1 MQRGEL
7 EERKAVE
14 GRKLFLL
21 RKDREKKGG
30 ECGTSGSWKKSTPP
44 KSSWREKVET
54 VTGDQTRNLLPKT
67 TDRKKEE
74 GFNTTRILKTV
85 EHRV

>member
-30 ECGTSGSWKKSTPP
+30 ECGTSGSWKKSTLP
-44 KSSWREKVET
+44 KMAREKE
-54 VTGDQTRNLLPKT
+54 
-67 TDRKKEE
+67 
-74 GFNTTRILKTV
+74 
-85 EHRV
+85 